1 MLGSIEKWYTN
12 LLNAV
17 PNIKIGIIVN
27 KMDCEIISREAVT
40 IAMNFD
46 LENNLQYFP
55 MSCKNGINLK
65 QFKEFLEKIME

>member
-1 MLGSIEKWYTN
+1 
-12 LLNAV
+12 
-17 PNIKIGIIVN
+17 
-27 KMDCEIISREAVT
+27 MDCEIISREAVT